1 METLVPTILSSTGYT
16 AQGFSFFIHLRD
28 FLYMT
33 ILSSRAIIG
42 EFYRTLAQD
51 AGQHWI
57 NQISML
63 FQSNQDSET
72 YAWLG
77 QTPGMREW
85 LGGRHAKA
93 FQTDG
98 ITIRNKHFEATLEVA
113 LRDKRLDKTGQ
124 LLVRI
129 QELALRTNAHWA
141 TLLSQLIEQGEAEF
155 GYDGHYF
162 FDTQHKE
169 GLSKAQSNLLSIP
182 LSSLPL
188 DPSERGVAT
197 APSAKAM
204 KTLILKGVQAILG
217 FKDDQNEPMNENASQ
232 FLVMVPTSLM
242 DVTHAAIASPVLSGA
257 ETNELALSHNFRID
271 YVVNARLS
279 WTNKLAIFRT
289 DGAVAPFI
297 RQEETPV
304 QLKAVAEGSE
314 LEFNEDKHRYG
325 VDTWRNVGY
334 GYWQKA
340 CLIHMT

>member
-1 METLVPTILSSTGYT
+1 MTL
-16 AQGFSFFIHLRD
+16 
-28 FLYMT
+28 
-33 ILSSRAIIG
+33 LSSRAIIG
-42 EFYRTLAQD
+42 EFYKTLEQD
-51 AGQHWI
+51 SGQHWI
-57 NQISML
+57 NQVSML
-63 FQSNQDSET
+63 FQSNQETET

-85 LGGRHAKA
+85 LGGRQAKG
-93 FQTDG
+93 FQTEG

-141 TLLSQLIEQGEAEF
+141 KLLSFLIEQGEVESC
-155 GYDGHYF
+155 YDGRYF
-162 FDTQHKE
+162 FDAHHKE
-169 GLSKAQSNLLSIP
+169 GDSAVQSNLLTLP
-182 LSSLPL
+182 LSSLPV
-188 DPSERGVAT
+188 DASERGVST

-217 FKDDQNEPMNENASQ
+217 FKDDQDEPMNENASQ
-232 FLVMVPTSLM
+232 FLIMVPTSLM

-257 ETNELALSHNFRID
+257 ETNELATSHNFKID
-271 YVVNARLS
+271 YTVNARLP
-279 WTNKLAIFRT
+279 WTDKFALFRT

-304 QLKAVAEGSE
+304 QLKAIAENSE

-340 CLIHMT
+340 CLIHIT